1 MWNKKAQVPEGML
14 WIARILFIVV
24 PLIFAIMFFT
34 KGFAVKIDVTPV
46 EAFILSERIH
56 SCFSDEQGVINL
68 KRFNS
73 EGLEKCY
80 DFKEDGG
87 IKVDLTFSEKEFVE
101 EAGQFKFL
109 EPLCELKGKATP
121 YCKEFRK
128 YVLVQEAGEL
138 FPASLSM
145 RIILKSE

>member
-1 MWNKKAQVPEGML
+1 MLSKKAQVPEGML

-73 EGLEKCY
+73 EGLEMGC
-80 DFKEDGG
+80 DPIVLTGLDLSFSGKE
-87 IKVDLTFSEKEFVE
+87 SVE
-101 EAGQFKFL
+101 EAGQFRFL
-109 EPLCELKGKATP
+109 EPLCELKGRATP

-145 RIILKSE
+145 KIILKSE